1 VVIRND
7 KQRNTRLETMNKR
20 IKYEVSWDG
29 KLSRY
34 RNEYDTL
41 EDARL
46 AMDIHK
52 DKNPAMHVTLNTNI

>member
-1 VVIRND
+1 
-7 KQRNTRLETMNKR
+7 MNKR

-34 RNEYDTL
+34 RTEYDTL

-46 AMDIHK
+46 AMEIHK
-52 DKNPAMHVTLNTNI
+52 DKNSEMHINLKTNI

>member
-1 VVIRND
+1 
-7 KQRNTRLETMNKR
+7 MNKR

-34 RNEYDTL
+34 RNEYDSL

-46 AMDIHK
+46 AMEIHK
-52 DKNPAMHVTLNTNI
+52 DKDPAMHITLKTNI